1 MRRVV
6 ESITKFLENPEFVFF
21 EMKEL
26 SPARPKEIEPSQRAL
41 RIGIVGAM
49 ASGKST
55 LANLLGE
62 EWGVTPIRERW
73 RENPFLEAFYDNSEE
88 KGISFNT
95 QTCFLTLKAEDM
107 MAPSKKEKENFTPPQ
122 VKIFDTTDDTD
133 AAYIW
138 TQAVIGLMSIEE
150 FKTLRKLHRTFK
162 ENIVPIDIYVFP
174 DAKADVLLGRILD
187 KRKRDF
193 EHPEFFENYPN
204 YLELLSSFTREW
216 CKTISYEH
224 PVVFVDTVNNNF
236 ADDKKTGEKIV
247 MQVEDRIRD
256 FFMKNPYA
264 IKDEKVFYGRDGA
277 QIIVPDFLKTR

>member
-1 MRRVV
+1 
-6 ESITKFLENPEFVFF
+6 
-21 EMKEL
+21 MKEL
-26 SPARPKEIEPSQRAL
+26 HPVRNKETEPVQRAL
-41 RIGIVGAM
+41 RIGVVGAM

-55 LANLLGE
+55 LAKLLGE
-62 EWGVTPIRERW
+62 EWGATPIRERW
-73 RENPFLEAFYDNSEE
+73 RENPFLEAFYDNPEE
-88 KGISFNT
+88 EGISFET
-95 QTCFLTLKAEDM
+95 QSCFLTLKAEDM
-107 MAPSKKEKENFTPPQ
+107 RAPSKKEKENLTPLQ

-150 FKTLRKLHRTFK
+150 FKTLRKLHRAYK
-162 ENIVPIDIYVFP
+162 KNIVPIDIHVFP

-187 KRKRDF
+187 KRKREF
-193 EHPEFFENYPN
+193 EHPEFFGNYPN

-247 MQVEDRIRD
+247 MQVEEKIRD
-256 FFMKNPYA
+256 FFIKNPYA
-264 IKDEKVFYGRDGA
+264 TKEAKGPCGRDGA
-277 QIIVPDFLKTR
+277 QLTIPDFLKTK